1 MLDQLVNQ
9 LRTDLQLSRCLQIV
23 GYLRRMQAFTSK
35 ELRLKFLQARNT
47 WYVSTLDSIP
57 RDDGESQ

>member
-1 MLDQLVNQ
+1 MLLQLVSQ
-9 LRTDLQLSRCLQIV
+9 LHTDLQLSRCLQIV

-47 WYVSTLDSIP
+47 WLMGTLASIP
-57 RDDGESQ
+57 KDDGK